1 MSVFACVNCGD
12 MDPRRPPLVCM
23 RLEGGLESGQVYV
36 YLDHEYVEVENA
48 YNIRISYNVY

>member
-23 RLEGGLESGQVYV
+23 RLEGDLESGQVYV

-48 YNIRISYNVY
+48 